1 VKELPQY
8 KKNKIVSV
16 ASPPDKATKGQNF
29 CVGKKNLLWV
39 IQTIRQMTQECD
51 PGGKN

>member
-1 VKELPQY
+1 AHQ
-8 KKNKIVSV
+8 
-16 ASPPDKATKGQNF
+16 TKGQNF